1 MHQRIHNAL
10 MTATRGVLRP
20 LVRILLRR
28 EVSCAVFVE
37 QVKRVYVEVGRSEFC
52 VVGRKPSISRTA
64 VITGLTRK
72 EVSRLWKAPTDAGE
86 PAVDKY
92 NRAARV
98 ISGWVRDGRFSDGGQ
113 GPASLPFQSDP
124 STGDA
129 SFSEL
134 VALHSG
140 DMPPR
145 AVLDELIR
153 VGAVE
158 ELAGG
163 DLSLVERAYVPAK
176 GEEEKLGILGADVA
190 ELLTTIDHNMMCAP
204 EDAFIQ
210 RKVLYD
216 NLPVECLAPLRER
229 AAEASQALL
238 ENFDRQL
245 SELDRDANPA
255 ASGSG
260 CATASI
266 GIYFYQ
272 DISVE
277 GSKGS

>member
-1 MHQRIHNAL
+1 MNQRLHNAL
-10 MTATRGVLRP
+10 MLTARKILRP
-20 LVRILLRR
+20 LVRILLRS

-52 VVGRKPSISRTA
+52 VPGRKSSISRTA

-72 EVSRLWKAPTDAGE
+72 EVSRLWKAPIHAGE
-86 PAVDKY
+86 PAADKY

-98 ISGWVRDGRFSDGGQ
+98 ISGWVRDDRFSDGRR
-113 GPASLPFQSDP
+113 GPVALPFQSRA
-124 STGDA
+124 SSGAA

-134 VALHSG
+134 VAQHSG

-158 ELAGG
+158 ETDNGNYR
-163 DLSLVERAYVPAK
+163 LVTRAYVPAK
-176 GEEEKLGILGADVA
+176 GEEEKLGILGVDVA
-190 ELLTTIDHNMMCAP
+190 ELLTTIDHNLTCAP
-204 EDAFIQ
+204 EEAFMQ

-216 NLPVECLAPLRER
+216 NLPIECLVPLRKA

-238 ENFDRQL
+238 ENFDRQM
-245 SELDRDANPA
+245 SALDRDATPA
-255 ASGSG
+255 VAGTG
-260 CATASI
+260 RATASI

-272 DISVE
+272 DVSDE
-277 GSKGS
+277 GPRGN